1 MKALKRSAYIVALVF
16 LQAISLN
23 VTAQVTAQFNVAGNR
38 KGCSPLVVN
47 FQNQSSGATSYIWRF
62 GNGNSSTL
70 VNPAVIYA
78 TPGLY
83 TVTLIASDGVQSD
96 TIVKTDFIEIFQD
109 PIADFTAPVTSGCA
123 PLITN
128 FQDQSVQGSA
138 PIRAWIW
145 NFGDGSNSNQ
155 RNPTKIYSTGGNY
168 NVTLLVVDQNG
179 CSAQTTKSNYV
190 VVQEVPDAQF
200 SAPIRSACLPPLTV
214 DFVNNSTPASGLTH
228 EWTFGDGNVS
238 TQQTPSN
245 TYTALGNYDVK
256 LKVTSSLGCVDS
268 LVRPAYVNIQDLVAD
283 FTSNAT
289 VGCAPFTVN
298 FTNASSIVPNSV
310 SWDFGDGTSSTSLNP
325 SKTYSTSGIY
335 TVTFVAANSSSCS
348 DTIVKTSYI
357 TVNEAPV
364 ANFSSNNTQGC
375 SAPFVAGFTDSSTNA
390 VSWSWNFGDGTSSG
404 QQNPV
409 HVYNNYGSY
418 NVSLTVTNADGC
430 TNTFTRN
437 NYINIIAP
445 EANFTADT
453 TQGCFPVSVNFTS
466 TVTTN
471 DSVQNYFWNFGDGN
485 ISTDANPSHTY
496 IEGGRFDVSLI
507 ITTVSGCIDTLVRTE
522 FIRAGTKPNADF
534 VGTPDTV
541 CLFVPVVFTNLTDSS
556 DQWFWDFGDGG
567 VSTAFSPSYM
577 YGDTGLFTVTLIVS
591 NNGCLDTMV
600 REDYVYVS
608 PPRAEFNVIRDCSN
622 PYFVTFTDT
631 SLAPDVWFWDF
642 GDSTTSI
649 DQHPMHLYTSK
660 GTFTVSLTVTDT
672 VTGCTDTY
680 TEPVLVV
687 DVDAD
692 FAATPMSGCHPLI
705 VQMADSSVDY
715 NTFNW
720 TADGMTSTAQNPSFT
735 FTTPGIYDV
744 ELIVTDMLGCA
755 DTMLKPDF
763 ITVLGP
769 EAEFSADPRNGCAPL
784 SVNFTDSS
792 YTFMSTLTSWAWT
805 FGDGDSSSLQNPSH
819 YYTNSGDYN
828 VTLIVTDANG
838 CSDTKTETNFIQPT
852 FPTPIFSADTFSCSS
867 RAVTFVNSSTGVG
880 LNYYWEF
887 GDGDTST
894 AAAPLHTYA
903 AEGTYSVTLRVSD
916 LNGCDSTITK
926 INYVTVS
933 NPQVD
938 FNADSTFSPCPPL
951 IAGFNIQATPD
962 VISYSWDFG
971 DGNISVLD
979 APSNVYMTPGVF
991 DVQLI
996 GTTALGCKDTMM
1008 KYDYISV
1015 LGPDGTFT
1023 FDPNNSC
1030 LGNTITFIAQTTNTA
1045 SISWDYGDGIV
1056 DVNSNDTVV
1065 KVYDSYGIYH
1075 PVIIL
1080 DDGVGCVRAI
1090 TTQDSVL
1097 VGEIHGEFA
1106 ANINYACKQ
1115 GTVQFA
1121 DVSFAYPD
1129 ITSWLWDFGNGDT
1142 STLQNPSYT
1151 YVNPGSY
1158 TVTLLVASSL
1168 CQDTVVKQG
1177 LIFVDPGPQADFQM
1191 SSAQG
1196 CDSLMVNFTDQ
1207 TVSDSTI
1214 VAWEWNFGNG
1224 NTDTVQNTSQL
1235 FNIGQFDIEYIVTSS
1250 AGCSDTIVKQVSVF
1264 PHPIVIASEDTFMC
1278 FGESMPLSAS
1288 GASTYDWLPATGL
1301 DDASSA
1307 NPISSTDRTRTYT
1320 VTGTDS
1326 NNCSYT
1332 DSVVITVNPIPNGE
1346 VIEDQHVCIGGGA
1359 ELWATGGLHYLWS
1372 PDDSTLSDIAIATPI
1387 ARPDTTTTY
1396 SVITTNEF
1404 RCNDYDTVTVF
1415 VHPYPAAIL
1424 LDADT
1429 VCYGHSVTISSATD
1443 ADDYNWTPAYALSC
1457 TDCAEPV
1464 ASPLHVTTYHLEV
1477 TNEFNCTTFDSIT
1490 ITVNPNEPA
1499 QITAPE
1505 NICAGETAILEVTE
1519 GTAYEW
1525 IPANAVACSTCDS
1538 TTTAPF
1544 ETTTYIVMVNNQFN
1558 CPTYD
1563 TATINVRP
1571 LPEVATIDDLNLC
1584 EGDYV
1589 QLTTETSGA
1598 VSHSWTPATGLNS
1611 TTALS
1616 PIANPTTTQ
1625 TYIITALTEYS
1636 CAKSDSVTITLIDK
1650 VLTNVSG
1657 NKEICIGA
1665 STQLI
1670 TDLIQSG
1677 NKGTT
1682 VIWTPVNGV
1691 SDPTTLSPF
1700 FTPDRTTEY
1709 RMVAYSGSCAP
1720 DTQYV
1725 TVVVNPLPQIEIV
1738 RDRKVSIGTN
1748 ISLTLNTE
1756 SILDDILWGQDE
1768 FLSCVVCDNPTYTAN
1783 TSELITVEVTDNHG
1797 CKNTDDAKI
1806 DVVGHCGDD
1815 VFVPNTFT
1823 PNGDES
1829 NDKLFVRNL
1838 SLNGLKTFR
1847 IFDRWGKLVFET
1859 TDINQGWDGTYN
1871 GKTLNTGVFAY
1882 YVDVIC
1888 SNGQTTMKRGN
1899 VTLMR

>member
-1 MKALKRSAYIVALVF
+1 MKALKKGAYIAALVF
-16 LQAISLN
+16 LQALSLN
-23 VTAQVTAQFNVAGNR
+23 VLGQVTANFNVAGNR

-47 FQNQSSGATSYIWRF
+47 FQNQSTGATSYIWRL
-62 GNGNSSTL
+62 GNANTSTL

-96 TIVKTDFIEIFQD
+96 TMVKTDYIEIFQD

-123 PLITN
+123 PLVTN
-128 FQDQSVQGSA
+128 FQDASIQGSA

-155 RNPTKIYSTGGNY
+155 RNPTKIYNTGGNY

-179 CSAQTTKSNYV
+179 CSNQITKSNYV

-200 SAPIRSACLPPLTV
+200 TAANRSACLPPLTV
-214 DFVNNSTPASGLTH
+214 NFTNNSTPASGLTYD
-228 EWTFGDGNVS
+228 WTFGDGNVS

-310 SWDFGDGTSSTSLNP
+310 LWNFGDGTTSTSLNP
-325 SKTYSTSGIY
+325 SKTFTTPGTY

-357 TVNEAPV
+357 TVNESPV
-364 ANFSSNNTQGC
+364 ANFTSNNTQGC
-375 SAPFVAGFTDSSTNA
+375 SAPFVAGFMDSSTNA
-390 VSWSWNFGDGTSSG
+390 VAWSWDFGDGTSSG

-418 NVSLTVTNADGC
+418 SVSLTVTNADGC
-430 TNTFTRN
+430 THTFTRSS
-437 NYINIIAP
+437 YINVIAP
-445 EANFTADT
+445 VISFTADT
-453 TQGCFPVSVNFTS
+453 LQGCFPVTSNFTS
-466 TVTTN
+466 TVTGN
-471 DSVQNYFWNFGDGN
+471 EPVQNYLWDFGDGN

-496 IEGGRFDVSLI
+496 TTGGRFDVSLI

-556 DQWFWDFGDGG
+556 DQWLWDFGDGG
-567 VSTAFSPSYM
+567 VSTAFSPSYT
-577 YGDTGLFTVTLIVS
+577 YGDTGIFTVQLIVF
-591 NNGCLDTMV
+591 NNGCVDTME

-608 PPRAEFNVIRDCSN
+608 PPRAQFNVIRDCSN

-631 SLAPDVWFWDF
+631 SLAPDIWFWDF
-642 GDSTTSI
+642 GDSTTST

-692 FAATPMSGCHPLI
+692 FNATPVSGCHPLV

-720 TADGMTSTAQNPSFT
+720 STAGMTSTARNPSFT

-755 DTMLKPDF
+755 DTMLKPDY

-792 YTFMSTLTSWAWT
+792 YTFMSTITSWSWS
-805 FGDGDSSSLQNPSH
+805 FGDGDSSTLQNPSH
-819 YYTNSGDYN
+819 FYPTEGDYT
-828 VTLIVTDANG
+828 VTLSVADANG
-838 CSDTKTETNFIQPT
+838 CTDTKTETNFIQPT
-852 FPTPIFSADTFSCSS
+852 FPTPIFSADTLSCSS
-867 RAVTFVNSSTGVG
+867 RAVPFVNSSIGVG
-880 LNYYWEF
+880 LSYYWEF
-887 GDGDTST
+887 GDGDTSST
-894 AAAPLHTYA
+894 ASPTHTYA
-903 AEGTYSVTLRVSD
+903 QEGTYTITLRVTD
-916 LNGCDSTITK
+916 INGCDSTVTK
-926 INYVTVS
+926 VNYITVS
-933 NPQVD
+933 DPQVD
-938 FNADSTFSPCPPL
+938 FVADSLFSPCPPL
-951 IAGFNIQATPD
+951 ITNFIPQTTPD
-962 VISYSWDFG
+962 VISLSWTFG
-971 DGNISVLD
+971 DGNVSALD
-979 APSNVYMTPGVF
+979 TPSNVYMTPGLF

-996 GTTALGCKDTMM
+996 GTTALGCKDTML
-1008 KYDYISV
+1008 KYDYVSV

-1045 SISWDYGDGIV
+1045 FISWDYGDGIV
-1056 DVNSNDTVV
+1056 DINSTDTVV

-1090 TTQDSVL
+1090 TTEDSVL

-1106 ANINYACKQ
+1106 SNITYACKQ

-1129 ITSWLWDFGNGDT
+1129 ITSWHWDFGNGDT

-1158 TVTLLVASSL
+1158 TVTLRVASSL
-1168 CQDTVVKQG
+1168 CNDTVVKQD
-1177 LIFVDPGPQADFQM
+1177 LVYVDPGPQADFQM

-1196 CDSLMVNFTDQ
+1196 CDSLTVSFIDQ

-1214 VAWEWNFGNG
+1214 VAWHWDFGNG
-1224 NTDTVQNTSQL
+1224 NTDSVHHTSQL
-1235 FNIGQFDIEYIVTSS
+1235 FNIGQFDVEYIVTSS
-1250 AGCSDTIVKQVSVF
+1250 AGCPDTVVKQVIVF
-1264 PHPIVIASEDTFMC
+1264 PHPTVIASEDTFMC
-1278 FGESMPLSAS
+1278 FGESMPLSAM
-1288 GASTYDWLPATGL
+1288 GADSYAWLPITDL

-1307 NPISSTDRTRTYT
+1307 NPVSTADRTRTYI

-1326 NNCSYT
+1326 NNCSNT
-1332 DSVVITVNPIPNGE
+1332 DTVTITVNPIPDGE
-1346 VIEDQHVCIGGGA
+1346 VISDRNICIGSGA
-1359 ELWATGGLHYLWS
+1359 ELWATGGLNYLWS
-1372 PDDSTLSDIAIATPI
+1372 PADSTISDTAIATPVV
-1387 ARPDTTTTY
+1387 RPLVDATY
-1396 SVITTNEF
+1396 TVRIENGF
-1404 RCNDYDTVTVF
+1404 RCVDYDTVNVF
-1415 VHPYPAAIL
+1415 VHPYPAGIL

-1429 VCYGHSVTISSATD
+1429 VCYGRSVAISTAFD
-1443 ADDYNWTPAYALSC
+1443 ADDYNWSPAYALSC
-1457 TDCAEPV
+1457 TDCPDPV
-1464 ASPLHVTTYHLEV
+1464 ASPLQVTTYHLEV

-1490 ITVNPNEPA
+1490 ITVNPNAPA

-1505 NICAGETAILEVTE
+1505 NICAGETTIIEVTD

-1525 IPANAVACSTCDS
+1525 TPANAVACSTCDS
-1538 TTTAPF
+1538 TTTAPT
-1544 ETTTYIVMVNNQFN
+1544 ETTTYMVMVNNQFN

-1563 TATINVRP
+1563 TATITVRP
-1571 LPEVATIDDLNLC
+1571 LPEVRTMEDFNLC
-1584 EGDYV
+1584 EEDNV
-1589 QLTTETSGA
+1589 QLVTEISGA
-1598 VSHSWTPATGLNS
+1598 VSQSWTPATGLNS
-1611 TTALS
+1611 TTTVS
-1616 PIANPTTTQ
+1616 PIARPLTTQ
-1625 TYIITALTEYS
+1625 TYIVTAQTQFG
-1636 CAKSDSVTITLIDK
+1636 CMKSDSVTVTVIDK

-1657 NKEICIGA
+1657 DTELCMGE

-1670 TDLIQSG
+1670 TDLIQTG

-1691 SDPTTLSPF
+1691 SDPTDLSPI
-1700 FTPDRTTEY
+1700 FTPERTTDY
-1709 RMVAYSGSCAP
+1709 RMIAYSGSCAP

-1725 TVVVNPLPQIEIV
+1725 TVVVNPLPQVEIV
-1738 RDRKVSIGTN
+1738 KDRKVSTGTS
-1748 ISLTLNTE
+1748 ISLYISTE
-1756 SILDDILWGQDE
+1756 DVIDDILWGPDDV
-1768 FLSCVVCDNPTYTAN
+1768 LSCTVCHDPTFVAN
-1783 TSELITVEVTDNHG
+1783 TSQTVSVWVKDEHG
-1797 CKNTDDAKI
+1797 CVNTDTAKI
-1806 DVVGHCGDD
+1806 DVVGLCGDD

-1823 PNGDES
+1823 PNGDEM
-1829 NDKLFVRNL
+1829 NDKLYVRNL

-1871 GKTLNTGVFAY
+1871 GKVLNTGVFAY

-1899 VTLMR
+1899 TTLIR